1 MNDAV
6 ADDGG
11 GDGGEWPGAVVAMIG
26 WGDGK
31 LGVPLNLP
39 LHPQTW
45 EADRRRWECVLGM
58 SAEWMGGGCGGSF
71 HPGAR
76 MVTDEIWG
84 LGWGGGDEE
93 AGGEMVWRDGHAD
106 VLLVD

>member
-1 MNDAV
+1 
-6 ADDGG
+6 
-11 GDGGEWPGAVVAMIG
+11 
-26 WGDGK
+26 
-31 LGVPLNLP
+31 
-39 LHPQTW
+39 
-45 EADRRRWECVLGM
+45 M
-58 SAEWMGGGCGGSF
+58 SAEWIDGGCGGSF

-93 AGGEMVWRDGHAD
+93 AGGERVWRDGHAD